1 MQFWLSERRK
11 KLNASPKQDKK
22 GLHRW
27 KDLKMIYLFIH
38 SILVS
43 QEKYGKLTQLSTKFK
58 RTIW

>member
-1 MQFWLSERRK
+1 M
-11 KLNASPKQDKK
+11 LNASPKQDKK

-43 QEKYGKLTQLSTKFK
+43 QEKYGKLTKLSTKFK